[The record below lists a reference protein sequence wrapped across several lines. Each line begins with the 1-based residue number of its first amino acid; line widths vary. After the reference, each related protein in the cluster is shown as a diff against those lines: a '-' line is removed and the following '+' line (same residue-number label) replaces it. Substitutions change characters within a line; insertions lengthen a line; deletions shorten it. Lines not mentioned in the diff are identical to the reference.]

1 MKKLL
6 LIAALMLPGPAMA
19 NTLDVITSKLKDGCT
34 FQTYLGITREFNE
47 SWGKAN
53 GYNAQLMLPVHSPDS
68 RMVVWVGNTASAQ
81 AFGKAWDMW
90 RNAQANPNSVEA
102 KLQARFDA
110 CSTQISRA
118 SYDSYQ

>member
-1 MKKLL
+1 
-6 LIAALMLPGPAMA
+6 LIAALLLPGPAMA

-34 FQTYLGITREFNE
+34 FGTYLGITRDFNE

-53 GYNAQLMLPVHSPDS
+53 GYTAQVMLPVHSSDS
-68 RMVVWVGNTASAQ
+68 RMIVWVGNTASAQ
-81 AFGKAWDMW
+81 AFGKAWDVW
-90 RNAQANPNSVEA
+90 RNAMANPNSVEA

-118 SYDSYQ
+118 SYDTFQ

>member
-6 LIAALMLPGPAMA
+6 LIVALLLPGPAMA

-34 FQTYLGITREFNE
+34 FGTYLGITRDFNE

-53 GYNAQLMLPVHSPDS
+53 GYTAQVMLPVHSSDS
-68 RMVVWVGNTASAQ
+68 RMIVWVGNTASAQ
-81 AFGKAWDMW
+81 AFGKAWDVW
-90 RNAQANPNSVEA
+90 RNAMANSNSVEA

>member
-6 LIAALMLPGPAMA
+6 LIAALLLPGPAMA
-19 NTLDVITSKLKDGCT
+19 NSLDVITSKLKAGCT
-34 FQTYLGITREFNE
+34 FQTYLGITRDFNE
-47 SWGKAN
+47 TWGKAN
-53 GYNAQLMLPVHSPDS
+53 GYTAEVLLPVHSPDS
-68 RMVVWVGNTASAQ
+68 SMVVWVGNTASAQ
-81 AFGKAWDMW
+81 AFGKAWDTW
-90 RNAQANPNSVEA
+90 RNALANPNSVEA

>member
-6 LIAALMLPGPAMA
+6 LIAALLLPGPAMA

>member
-19 NTLDVITSKLKDGCT
+19 DTLDVITSKLKDGCT
-34 FQTYLGITREFNE
+34 FGTYLGITRDFNA

-53 GYNAQLMLPVHSPDS
+53 GYTAQVMLPVHSPDS
-68 RMVVWVGNTASAQ
+68 GMIIWVGNTASAQ
-81 AFGKAWDMW
+81 AFGKAWDTW
-90 RNAQANPNSVEA
+90 RNALANPNSTEA

>member
-34 FQTYLGITREFNE
+34 FGTYLGITREFNE

-53 GYNAQLMLPVHSPDS
+53 G
-68 RMVVWVGNTASAQ
+68 
-81 AFGKAWDMW
+81 
-90 RNAQANPNSVEA
+90 
-102 KLQARFDA
+102 
-110 CSTQISRA
+110 
-118 SYDSYQ
+118 

>member
-19 NTLDVITSKLKDGCT
+19 DTLDVITSKLKDGCT
-34 FQTYLGITREFNE
+34 FGTYLGITRDFNA

-53 GYNAQLMLPVHSPDS
+53 GYTAQVMLPVHSQDS
-68 RMVVWVGNTASAQ
+68 GMIIWVGNTASAQ
-81 AFGKAWDMW
+81 AFGKAWDTW
-90 RNAQANPNSVEA
+90 RNALANPNSTEA